1 VADVASPLTGEK
13 ILVTGL
19 TGQVARPITLALAR
33 DNEVW
38 GAARFRSRRTRAALE
53 DAGVR
58 CVAVDLEEGDL
69 SAIPDDV
76 TVLLNFAVAHTQDWD
91 RDLALN
97 AEAAGLLMAH
107 CRGARA
113 VLHCSSTGVYAP
125 AGEHLLVETDPLGD
139 SHASIGLVTYS
150 ITKIAAEAVVRQAAR
165 AFGLPTTI
173 ARLNVPYGDDLGW
186 PAMHLEMMLAG
197 QPVDL
202 RTEDPCFYTPIHVD
216 DLVAQ
221 LPALLDAAS
230 VPATVVNWAGSEVV
244 SVEEWCRWFGELTG
258 VEPTFTRTDAA
269 LPGVAAD
276 TTKLAGIAGTNAVG
290 WRDGFRR
297 MVATMH
303 PERLAAAP
311 EPAG

>member
-1 VADVASPLTGEK
+1 MSTLKGEK
-13 ILVTGL
+13 VLITGL
-19 TGQVARPITLALAR
+19 TGQVAQPIARALAA

-38 GAARFRSRRTRAALE
+38 GAARFRSKRTRAALE
-53 DAGVR
+53 ESGVR

-69 SAIPDDV
+69 SAVPDDV

-97 AEAAGLLMAH
+97 AEAAGLLMH
-107 CRGARA
+107 RCRGARA

-125 AGEHLLVETDPLGD
+125 AGEHLLVESDPRGD
-139 SHASIGLVTYS
+139 SHAAMGLVTYS
-150 ITKIAAEAVVRQAAR
+150 ITKIAAEAVVRATGR
-165 AFGLPTTI
+165 ALGLPTTI
-173 ARLNVPYGDDLGW
+173 ARLNVPYGDDMGW

-202 RTEDPCFYTPIHVD
+202 RAGDPCVYSPIHVD

-244 SVEEWCRWFGELTG
+244 SVEEWCTYLGELAG
-258 VEPTFTRTDAA
+258 VDPTFNTTDAA

-276 TTKLAGIAGTNAVG
+276 TTRLEAIAGANSIG

-297 MVATMH
+297 MVTTLH
-303 PERLAAAP
+303 PERLAAG
-311 EPAG
+311 AGQG